1 MIISKYFPAV
11 RHEKLNTPEH
21 ECEPSP
27 DYSFAGCVQER
38 LVREVGTV
46 TIIITPPTTTQ
57 CSADFYLTTYLHCVN
72 IYIVIYSVLYLHY
85 CLH

>member
-1 MIISKYFPAV
+1 MFISKYFPAV

-46 TIIITPPTTTQ
+46 TIII
-57 CSADFYLTTYLHCVN
+57 L
-72 IYIVIYSVLYLHY
+72 YI
-85 CLH
+85 

>member
-46 TIIITPPTTTQ
+46 TIIITPQ
-57 CSADFYLTTYLHCVN
+57 CSADFYLT
-72 IYIVIYSVLYLHY
+72 IYTVLI
-85 CLH
+85 C